1 MAETSRKAIIVLSEA
16 RSGSNWLASLMQANR
31 GWGNCREWLNPA
43 VHKLPQMKRL
53 SPAPLMALIAKS
65 AQSPATGVLG
75 LKVFTHHLTR
85 FHGLYGFDPL
95 AQLTQGRET
104 LYLRLER
111 RDRVAQAVSLE
122 IARQTG
128 AWKSTSAAKSDP
140 VYDFGRILRAYIKIG
155 ASYAFWDSYCELRS
169 LRQELFVY
177 EDLAEDPGPWLAAC
191 AAFTGRPLRQAAAKP
206 TRLNIQ
212 RDARNEDWA
221 ARFRQELA
229 QRDVLA
235 GLYPAKR
242 SGARTALD
250 LAVSLGRTRSPVRQF
265 DL

>member
-111 RDRVAQAVSLE
+111 RDRVAQAVGDHGRGPASLVAP
-122 IARQTG
+122 ARGAATRAFAQTRARVATRPG
-128 AWKSTSAAKSDP
+128 HQSVGRQSAA
-140 VYDFGRILRAYIKIG
+140 RWAI
-155 ASYAFWDSYCELRS
+155 
-169 LRQELFVY
+169 
-177 EDLAEDPGPWLAAC
+177 
-191 AAFTGRPLRQAAAKP
+191 RPRC
-206 TRLNIQ
+206 
-212 RDARNEDWA
+212 
-221 ARFRQELA
+221 
-229 QRDVLA
+229 
-235 GLYPAKR
+235 
-242 SGARTALD
+242 
-250 LAVSLGRTRSPVRQF
+250 TRS
-265 DL
+265 